1 MPPNNASEIDSSIK
15 LIKEKIEFYNNP
27 SEEDKAAFKEKSL
40 KEWEERH
47 VPRERKPQGNYKEK
61 REQGNYKE
69 KKEQGGYKEKRD
81 DARDDKEEEA
91 PKEKKE
97 YQKKGK
103 KAEIKEGDFPEL
115 A

>member
-1 MPPNNASEIDSSIK
+1 MLPPNNASEIDSSIK
-15 LIKEKIEFYNNP
+15 LIKEKVEFYNNP

-47 VPRERKPQGNYKEK
+47 VPRERKQQGNYREK
-61 REQGNYKE
+61 REDA
-69 KKEQGGYKEKRD
+69 R

-91 PKEKKE
+91 PKKEKKD